1 MQHDESGCD
10 AICRGVEF
18 NVHFENILSFIDRI
32 EIFYKNSKYK
42 HVLIRL
48 HIILMPTVYDIKKSC
63 GWDIILRMGHLYLF
77 SNLQL

>member
-10 AICRGVEF
+10 VIHRGVEF
-18 NVHFENILSFIDRI
+18 DVHFENILSFIDRN

-42 HVLIRL
+42 HVLI
-48 HIILMPTVYDIKKSC
+48 IILMPTVYDIKKSC